1 MYIYRVKCSKSVRNR
16 WFHNKLCWAKTKT
29 NNKQNKLCW
38 GNRYPHEESNTGPY
52 LKPTQKATQ
61 NVLKT
66 QTWDLKLQT
75 PRRKHREK
83 VSWQRFW
90 QRLPTK
96 STVNKSK
103 NRKGLH
109 RTKKES
115 LWRNINKRNISKRN
129 INKVKGNPQNGR
141 KYWQII

>member
-66 QTWDLKLQT
+66 QT
-75 PRRKHREK
+75 
-83 VSWQRFW
+83 
-90 QRLPTK
+90 
-96 STVNKSK
+96 
-103 NRKGLH
+103 
-109 RTKKES
+109 
-115 LWRNINKRNISKRN
+115 
-129 INKVKGNPQNGR
+129 
-141 KYWQII
+141 